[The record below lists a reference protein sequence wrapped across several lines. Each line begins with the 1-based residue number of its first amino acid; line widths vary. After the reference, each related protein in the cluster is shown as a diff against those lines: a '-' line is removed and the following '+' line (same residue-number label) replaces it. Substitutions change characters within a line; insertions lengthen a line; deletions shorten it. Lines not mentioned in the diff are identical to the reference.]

1 MTDSNKSNRNS
12 FISNE
17 KPDRPAIHWISQ
29 VMGWRKLYIVLLM
42 LLQLAIGAI
51 SVGYAVILRGLI
63 DAAVAGEE
71 ALFFQWVIR
80 FVLMILIQLVLGA
93 LNRFLGEYTRATTEN
108 CLKDRMVQF
117 ILNRD
122 YASVTAVHSGEWMNR
137 LTSDTVVV
145 ADSVSQILPGASGM
159 LIRLVGALVLL
170 LMLYPKFV
178 YVFLPGGLIILLTTT
193 IFRKKLKRLHKEVQE
208 ADGGLRVFLQECIS
222 SLLVIHTFAQEK
234 RTVEE
239 AGEKMEQHKE
249 IRIRRNHFSN
259 FTNTG
264 FAAVMNGAYVLIA
277 GVCGYGILKGTMS
290 YGTLMAMIQLF
301 GQIQSPVANITGYIP
316 QYYAMTAS
324 AERLMEI
331 ETFDEDLTEQPKT
344 LEEVKSFYEKEMQ
357 SLCFQNVSFTYKRRM
372 SGAGQEV
379 PVVLSNVNLEIPK
392 KSCTA
397 FTGPSGCGK
406 STLLKLMLSLY
417 PLDSGERILRMKDAE
432 DAEDAVPLTASWRRL
447 FAYVP
452 QGNQLM
458 SGTIREILTFRERNE
473 MQEKKRIWQAL
484 RIADAEGFVRALPDG
499 IDTVL
504 GEHGMG
510 LSEGQMQRIAIA
522 RAIFAGNPILLLDE
536 STSALDEETERTIL
550 KNLQE
555 MTDKTILIVTHRK
568 AVLDICDREICFS
581 EKQVLTKVRRRKGN

>member
-1 MTDSNKSNRNS
+1 M
-12 FISNE
+12 
-17 KPDRPAIHWISQ
+17 
-29 VMGWRKLYIVLLM
+29 
-42 LLQLAIGAI
+42 
-51 SVGYAVILRGLI
+51 
-63 DAAVAGEE
+63 EE
-71 ALFFQWVIR
+71 A
-80 FVLMILIQLVLGA
+80 
-93 LNRFLGEYTRATTEN
+93 
-108 CLKDRMVQF
+108 D
-117 ILNRD
+117 
-122 YASVTAVHSGEWMNR
+122 
-137 LTSDTVVV
+137 
-145 ADSVSQILPGASGM
+145 
-159 LIRLVGALVLL
+159 
-170 LMLYPKFV
+170 
-178 YVFLPGGLIILLTTT
+178 
-193 IFRKKLKRLHKEVQE
+193 
-208 ADGGLRVFLQECIS
+208 
-222 SLLVIHTFAQEK
+222 
-234 RTVEE
+234 
-239 AGEKMEQHKE
+239 EKMEQHKE
-249 IRIRRNHFSN
+249 IRIKRNHFSN

-372 SGAGQEV
+372 SDAGQEV

-458 SGTIREILTFRERNE
+458 SGTIREILTFRERKE
-473 MQEKKRIWQAL
+473 MQEEERIWQAL
-484 RIADAEGFVRALPDG
+484 RIADAEGFVSVLPDG

-581 EKQVLTKVRRRKGN
+581 EKQVFTKVRSRKEN

>member
-71 ALFFQWVIR
+71 ALFFQWIIR
-80 FVLMILIQLVLGA
+80 FVLMILIQLMLGA

-108 CLKDRMVQF
+108 CLKDRMLQF

-159 LIRLVGALVLL
+159 LIRLVGALILL

-178 YVFLPGGLIILLTTT
+178 YVFIPGGLIILLTTT

-208 ADGGLRVFLQECIS
+208 ADGGLRVFLQESIS

-239 AGEKMEQHKE
+239 ADEKMEQHKE

-372 SGAGQEV
+372 SDAGQEV

-432 DAEDAVPLTASWRRL
+432 DAEDAVLLTASWRRL

-458 SGTIREILTFRERNE
+458 SGTIREILTFRERKE
-473 MQEKKRIWQAL
+473 MQEEKRIWQAL
-484 RIADAEGFVRALPDG
+484 RIADAEGFVRAFPDG

-581 EKQVLTKVRRRKGN
+581 EKQVFTKVRSRKGN